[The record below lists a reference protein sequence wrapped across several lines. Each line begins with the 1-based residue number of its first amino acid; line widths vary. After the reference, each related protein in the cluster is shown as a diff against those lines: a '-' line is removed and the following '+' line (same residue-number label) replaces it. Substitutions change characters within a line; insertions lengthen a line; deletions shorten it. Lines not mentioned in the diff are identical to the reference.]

1 MDVAGVA
8 AASIISQ
15 YLSAFLILRA
25 LVKVGGDYAL
35 RLSKLRFDKRMAGY
49 LIQIGLPA
57 GLQNGIFRWQICLS
71 RQASIPLMPRWW
83 RAIPL
88 RQMRMLF
95 CVCDSMAAFYTACGS
110 FMGQNYGAGKKKRVR
125 NSYLVSLAYSFGIGT
140 IGGIA
145 LVIFGRQ
152 FLGLFLP
159 MILRLWMPE

>member
-57 GLQNGIFRWQICLS
+57 GLQNGIFQVANLFI
-71 RQASIPLMPRWW
+71 QAGVNTFDATMVAGNSAAANADAL
-83 RAIPL
+83 L
-88 RQMRMLF
+88 Y
-95 CVCDSMAAFYTACGS
+95 DSMAAFYTACGS
-110 FMGQNYGAGKKKRVR
+110 FMGQNYGAGKKKK
-125 NSYLVSLAYSFGIGT
+125 SAKQLSG
-140 IGGIA
+140 
-145 LVIFGRQ
+145 Q
-152 FLGLFLP
+152 PGLFLWNWNYRWYCTGY
-159 MILRLWMPE
+159 LRQTVPGSFYQ

>member
-57 GLQNGIFRWQICLS
+57 GLQNGIFQVANLFI
-71 RQASIPLMPRWW
+71 QAGVNTFDATMVAGNSAAANADAL
-83 RAIPL
+83 L
-88 RQMRMLF
+88 Y
-95 CVCDSMAAFYTACGS
+95 DSMAAFIQPAEALWGRITV
-110 FMGQNYGAGKKKRVR
+110 QGKEKECE
-125 NSYLVSLAYSFGIGT
+125 T
-140 IGGIA
+140 
-145 LVIFGRQ
+145 VIWSAW
-152 FLGLFLP
+152 LIPLELEP
-159 MILRLWMPE
+159 